1 MQKNTGRA
9 VQKFLNYPPGHPDD
23 KSNEVSLEHV
33 GQRGDHGSGR
43 DEWRPG
49 PVLGRPMKVS
59 REEIVG
65 LVTALGM
72 FVQQDEAAEMAHYP
86 ALAQRESMRWSRR
99 PAC

>member
-9 VQKFLNYPPGHPDD
+9 AQKFLNYPPGHPDD

-33 GQRGDHGSGR
+33 GQRGDHGSVANGS
-43 DEWRPG
+43 PAQF
-49 PVLGRPMKVS
+49 LGRPMNVAK
-59 REEIVG
+59 EEIVG

-72 FVQQDEAAEMAHYP
+72 FVEEDEAAEMAHYP
-86 ALAQRESMRWSRR
+86 ELAQRESMRWSRR

>member
-9 VQKFLNYPPGHPDD
+9 AQKFLNYPLGHPDD

-33 GQRGDHGSGR
+33 GQRGDHGSGCG
-43 DEWRPG
+43 EWQPG

-59 REEIVG
+59 NEEIVG

-86 ALAQRESMRWSRR
+86 ALAQRESMRWSKRT
-99 PAC
+99 AC